1 MVQIED
7 ERGDNW
13 KAGFNSGCRTFEG
26 TGETRVQFVEGQRIA
41 RGMPGS
47 SVVKSLPSSTG
58 DMDSIPASGRAH
70 GEGNGNPFQY
80 SCLRNPMDRRA
91 WWATV
96 HRVTKVLHMT

>member
-91 WWATV
+91 WWATA
-96 HRVTKVLHMT
+96 H